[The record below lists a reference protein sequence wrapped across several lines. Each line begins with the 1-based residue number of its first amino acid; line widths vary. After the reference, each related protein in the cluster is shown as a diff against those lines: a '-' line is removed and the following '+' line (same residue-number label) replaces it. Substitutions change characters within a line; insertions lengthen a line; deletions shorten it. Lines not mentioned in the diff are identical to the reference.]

1 MALENLHYASD
12 FFNAII
18 TLANRL
24 NTPVHRDLMKDFVE
38 PLTHIL
44 TCCEAVDSNDVRSKA
59 QYSFVKLIECF
70 EPRGQFLLLSHFLD
84 LLIQRR
90 IDISCDANEPN
101 LIAFVIDQLRSKIFP
116 TKKFTNQSSE
126 LFQGQLSCIY
136 RKLDGVR
143 YEDMVL
149 GMNFY
154 HSVVQLVIAH
164 LISKIQISLLKTTG
178 FNIIAE
184 YSTQLSD
191 FIQLRRIKNDVDAF
205 DQEYD
210 NRLDF
215 LMYVINDA
223 KKRI

>member
-1 MALENLHYASD
+1 M
-12 FFNAII
+12 
-18 TLANRL
+18 
-24 NTPVHRDLMKDFVE
+24 
-38 PLTHIL
+38 
-44 TCCEAVDSNDVRSKA
+44 
-59 QYSFVKLIECF
+59 
-70 EPRGQFLLLSHFLD
+70 
-84 LLIQRR
+84 
-90 IDISCDANEPN
+90 
-101 LIAFVIDQLRSKIFP
+101 
-116 TKKFTNQSSE
+116 
-126 LFQGQLSCIY
+126 
-136 RKLDGVR
+136 DGVR
-143 YEDMVL
+143 YEGLSTYYPNLNNKAFHFTDMVL

>member
-1 MALENLHYASD
+1 
-12 FFNAII
+12 
-18 TLANRL
+18 
-24 NTPVHRDLMKDFVE
+24 
-38 PLTHIL
+38 
-44 TCCEAVDSNDVRSKA
+44 
-59 QYSFVKLIECF
+59 
-70 EPRGQFLLLSHFLD
+70 
-84 LLIQRR
+84 
-90 IDISCDANEPN
+90 
-101 LIAFVIDQLRSKIFP
+101 
-116 TKKFTNQSSE
+116 
-126 LFQGQLSCIY
+126 
-136 RKLDGVR
+136 
-143 YEDMVL
+143 MVL